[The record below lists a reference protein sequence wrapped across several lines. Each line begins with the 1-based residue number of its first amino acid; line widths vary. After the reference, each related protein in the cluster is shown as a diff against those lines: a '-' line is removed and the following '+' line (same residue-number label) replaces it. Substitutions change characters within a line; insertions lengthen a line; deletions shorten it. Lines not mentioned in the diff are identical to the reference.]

1 MIRRL
6 SALQFGQIKISINN
20 LNSTLLNYYNCE
32 SIPEF
37 TSIGY
42 LIFRKAIFSVSKRI

>member
-6 SALQFGQIKISINN
+6 SALLGQIKISINN
-20 LNSTLLNYYNCE
+20 LNLTLWNSYNCE

-37 TSIGY
+37 TSIRY
-42 LIFRKAIFSVSKRI
+42 LIFRKAILSVSKRI